1 MPIITLN
8 SDLLHILRDQESRE
22 TNSHLKAMT
31 MSENNHEVTVKS
43 NGSDCSYV
51 QSVESSSVG
60 DMDSTLSPE
69 EVETMVKLQH
79 FSYLQCSIVHMVQN
93 SCPCMH
99 IGT

>member
-1 MPIITLN
+1 MSIITLN
-8 SDLLHILRDQESRE
+8 SDLLQIFRDRESRE
-22 TNSHLKAMT
+22 TNSHLKA

-60 DMDSTLSPE
+60 DVDSTLSPE

-79 FSYLQCSIVHMVQN
+79 FSYLQCSVVHMVQN

-99 IGT
+99 LGT